1 MWNWYHPHIFVA
13 SHVVEYNENKTPMVA
28 EEMSNKGYGLL
39 NAINPPS
46 LTACIMENKRRMHSV
61 RPSYSLLKARK
72 K

>member
-1 MWNWYHPHIFVA
+1 M
-13 SHVVEYNENKTPMVA
+13 VEYDENKTSMVA

-61 RPSYSLLKARK
+61 RPSHSLLKARK
-72 K
+72 SNCDSKRIMLES